1 MACDRILRRHL
12 HRPETIAF
20 LRRERSR
27 FRQAI
32 CASNE
37 YHLAKV
43 RSGEN
48 AMASVRACLAL
59 EQIED
64 GQVTKPTNTSLPGVT
79 VRIVNVVQS
88 PPAEQPIVDVAPRR
102 AELLSQPI
110 EPVPVDERGDPIFRP
125 YCG

>member
-110 EPVPVDERGDPIFRP
+110 EPVPFDERGDPIFRP

>member
-1 MACDRILRRHL
+1 
-12 HRPETIAF
+12 
-20 LRRERSR
+20 
-27 FRQAI
+27 
-32 CASNE
+32 
-37 YHLAKV
+37 
-43 RSGEN
+43 
-48 AMASVRACLAL
+48 MASVRACLAL

-88 PPAEQPIVDVAPRR
+88 PPPEEQPIVDVAPRR

-110 EPVPVDERGDPIFRP
+110 EPVPFDERGDPIFRP